1 MPDVYISWD
10 EYHRLIE
17 KLAVKIDRSGWQF
30 HQIVCL
36 AKGGLRV
43 GDILCRLFRQPL
55 AILYAASYGGENNQI
70 RGELTISS
78 NLAMINE
85 NLDSPLLLVDDLV
98 DSGITLQKTS
108 AWLQEHYGITNLKTA
123 VIWYKGA
130 SIIKPD
136 YYVEYYPDNPWIH
149 QPFEHY
155 ELITPQDLP
164 Q

>member
-1 MPDVYISWD
+1 VIDLPKNKNSESRIANMADVYVSWD

-55 AILYAASYGGENNQI
+55 AILYAASYGGQNQQI
-70 RGELTISS
+70 
-78 NLAMINE
+78 
-85 NLDSPLLLVDDLV
+85 
-98 DSGITLQKTS
+98 
-108 AWLQEHYGITNLKTA
+108 LQEKYGITNIKTA
-123 VIWYKGA
+123 VIWYKAA

-149 QPFEHY
+149 QPFERY
-155 ELITPQDLP
+155 QLITPKDLLV
-164 Q
+164 

>member
-1 MPDVYISWD
+1 MADVYVSWD

-55 AILYAASYGGENNQI
+55 AILYAASYGGQNQQI
-70 RGELTISS
+70 
-78 NLAMINE
+78 
-85 NLDSPLLLVDDLV
+85 
-98 DSGITLQKTS
+98 
-108 AWLQEHYGITNLKTA
+108 LQEKYGITNIKTA
-123 VIWYKGA
+123 VIWYKAA

-149 QPFEHY
+149 QPFERY
-155 ELITPQDLP
+155 QLITPKDLLV
-164 Q
+164 